1 MTIVFDLFVAGQ
13 KICPNFI
20 NIPIGKT
27 RAVFSGVI

>member
-13 KICPNFI
+13 KIFPNYI

-27 RAVFSGVI
+27 RAVSNGVI